1 MEEHRKGKLKMV
13 SIQNAYSLLQR
24 RDEIGLTEVL
34 HMENIGYLAYSP
46 LAFGMLSGKY
56 LDVKKPE
63 GARVTLFPN
72 YSRYHSEGSVKA
84 TQAYDAIAK
93 KHGLSLSQMALSF
106 VNDRPFVTSTIIG
119 ATSIPQLSENIE
131 SIHLTLS
138 AEIVKEIQQVHLA
151 MPNPAP

>member
-1 MEEHRKGKLKMV
+1 
-13 SIQNAYSLLQR
+13 
-24 RDEIGLTEVL
+24 
-34 HMENIGYLAYSP
+34 
-46 LAFGMLSGKY
+46 MLSGKY
-56 LDVKKPE
+56 LDGKKPE

-72 YSRYHSEGSVKA
+72 YSRYHSEGCVKA

-138 AEIVKEIQQVHLA
+138 EEIIKELQQVHQA
-151 MPNPAP
+151 IPNPAP